1 MVLNIATAMCKVYS
15 QIILFVNYYKLNQL
29 KLFKYSGEY
38 GEGFKLSYKF
48 AAYLLLRSFFN
59 IYIVF
64 QKLVFCMHYKK
75 GASYWINHFLL

>member
-1 MVLNIATAMCKVYS
+1 MNLMVLNIATAMLKVYS

-48 AAYLLLRSFFN
+48 AAYLLLRALSFF
-59 IYIVF
+59 IFILYFKSSYSVCII
-64 QKLVFCMHYKK
+64 KK
-75 GASYWINHFLL
+75 VPVIG